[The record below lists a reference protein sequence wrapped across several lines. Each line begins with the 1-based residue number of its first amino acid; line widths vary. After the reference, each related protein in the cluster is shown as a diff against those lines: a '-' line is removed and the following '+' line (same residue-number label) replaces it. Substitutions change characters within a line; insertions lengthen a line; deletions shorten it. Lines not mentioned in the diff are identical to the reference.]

1 MSDVSVHFSF
11 GSGPL
16 CQSPELT
23 AATFTDTANP
33 PTGSTFY
40 YLVTG
45 TNRCGEGIA
54 GTGSSGQVIPLPSPC
69 LAQALD
75 TDGDTV
81 HDIDDDCPRLAN
93 PGQADRDHDGRG
105 DACDNCPDTPNP
117 GQEDTDGNGTG
128 DACGP

>member
-1 MSDVSVHFSF
+1 M
-11 GSGPL
+11 
-16 CQSPELT
+16 
-23 AATFTDTANP
+23 
-33 PTGSTFY
+33 
-40 YLVTG
+40 
-45 TNRCGEGIA
+45 
-54 GTGSSGQVIPLPSPC
+54 IPLPSPC